1 MHMLFCC
8 FFHEAAHII
17 YSTANLLLVSGIIES
32 DDIQII
38 TAEVDKCL
46 NFSKKCQMLIDN
58 VKKKY
63 YRQRFVSRIMLL
75 LDICLATMPIYGKN
89 H

>member
-1 MHMLFCC
+1 MSIL
-8 FFHEAAHII
+8 
-17 YSTANLLLVSGIIES
+17 GIIES

-63 YRQRFVSRIMLL
+63 FSRQKFVSRN
-75 LDICLATMPIYGKN
+75 TP
-89 H
+89 

>member
-1 MHMLFCC
+1 M
-8 FFHEAAHII
+8 
-17 YSTANLLLVSGIIES
+17 SVSGIIES

-63 YRQRFVSRIMLL
+63 FSRQRFVSKLHHFTIEVAFITNFFIN
-75 LDICLATMPIYGKN
+75 ICTDTCSFHSI
-89 H
+89 

>member
-1 MHMLFCC
+1 M
-8 FFHEAAHII
+8 
-17 YSTANLLLVSGIIES
+17 LLLNNTGMKCSKYKSYYLPFYKIDMSVSGIIES

-63 YRQRFVSRIMLL
+63 FSRQKFVSKYTI
-75 LDICLATMPIYGKN
+75 T
-89 H
+89 